1 VSRRSRL
8 AAVAVLLLVP
18 PFVLVQS
25 SVPLQAQ
32 SATPPAAPAVKAV
45 WVAESGGVVKVN
57 AADAAILFE
66 VADQAGVR
74 TLAADDPRGRVWAYS
89 PAGTLRAYLP
99 DGTIAVSL
107 AVPAASSTTRVAL
120 VVHPGDGSVWL
131 AVGTSLQHFTSEGQ
145 PLGTALTL
153 VAPIRVLALDPPR
166 ARIWVGTAKSLEA
179 LNDAGQVVVRV
190 VIGSTETL
198 LDAVVEPRSGHVW
211 AGLDR
216 GLRRFDLSGAMVL
229 NVLLTLSSQ
238 RWVAPD
244 GAGGVWAATPTVLVR
259 VTGTGQ
265 LAVFKYPWSG
275 PGPIVALVADPT
287 DQTAWVASPSALTHV
302 GPTGVFLHQ
311 VSFWAGLTVRDLA
324 FARDL
329 VAPEIRFT
337 APLDGAALNTSTPH
351 LELSYSDLGAG
362 VDPATLA
369 LTASPKFPPL
379 S

>member
-1 VSRRSRL
+1 MSRRSRL
-8 AAVAVLLLVP
+8 AAVAVLLLVL

-99 DGTIAVSL
+99 DGSVVLSV
-107 AVPAASSTTRVAL
+107 AVPPATSTTPVAV
-120 VVHPGDGSVWL
+120 VVHPDDGSVWL
-131 AVGTSLQHFTSEGQ
+131 AVGTSLQHVDAQGSLLLT
-145 PLGTALTL
+145 LTL

-166 ARIWVGTAKSLEA
+166 GRIWVGTAKSLEA

-198 LDAVVEPRSGHVW
+198 LDAVVEPGSGHVW

-265 LAVFKYPWSG
+265 LAVFKYPWPG

-287 DQTAWVASPSALTHV
+287 DQTA
-302 GPTGVFLHQ
+302 
-311 VSFWAGLTVRDLA
+311 
-324 FARDL
+324 
-329 VAPEIRFT
+329 
-337 APLDGAALNTSTPH
+337 
-351 LELSYSDLGAG
+351 
-362 VDPATLA
+362 
-369 LTASPKFPPL
+369 
-379 S
+379 